1 MWGVRLRHQRHAE
14 VPSPVATMPCITKH
28 ILWKETNHK
37 SHVQPVDTFLYM
49 IMYIVKGIV
58 AEYRDQKF
66 PARCTRTCTVRTLEA
81 WNRRAGYKLQ

>member
-1 MWGVRLRHQRHAE
+1 M
-14 VPSPVATMPCITKH
+14 
-28 ILWKETNHK
+28 
-37 SHVQPVDTFLYM
+37 QPVDTFLYM

-81 WNRRAGYKLQ
+81 QNRRAGYKLQ